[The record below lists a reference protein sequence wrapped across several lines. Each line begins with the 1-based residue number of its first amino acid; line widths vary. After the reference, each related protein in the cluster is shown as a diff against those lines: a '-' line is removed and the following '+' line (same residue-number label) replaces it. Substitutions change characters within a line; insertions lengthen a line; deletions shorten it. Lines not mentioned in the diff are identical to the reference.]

1 MGERS
6 DREPGSTGDARRN
19 DGAES
24 RSGGNSGSGS
34 SRGGN
39 GKSNRGFASMSPERQ
54 REIASKGGRAAHEKG
69 TAHEWS
75 AEEARAAG
83 RKGGET
89 VSRDRAHMAAIGRE
103 GGGARGARK
112 RQTPMSNEAISSSPD
127 ARGGNAAG
135 GRDRDQRDRDQRD
148 RDGGQSSG
156 GSARSGGGNM
166 S

>member
-6 DREPGSTGDARRN
+6 DREPGSTGDARRG

-112 RQTPMSNEAISSSPD
+112 RQTPMSNEAISSSPE
-127 ARGGNAAG
+127 ARGGNAGA

-148 RDGGQSSG
+148 RDGGSSAG
-156 GSARSGGGNM
+156 GSRSGGNM

>member
-6 DREPGSTGDARRN
+6 DREPGSTGDARRG

-69 TAHEWS
+69 TAHEWT
-75 AEEARAAG
+75 ADEARAAG

-127 ARGGNAAG
+127 ARGGNNG
-135 GRDRDQRDRDQRD
+135 GRDRDQRD
-148 RDGGQSSG
+148 GGGASG
-156 GSARSGGGNM
+156 GARAGGGNM

>member
-1 MGERS
+1 MAERS
-6 DREPGSTGDARRN
+6 DREPGSAGDARRADN
-19 DGAES
+19 AES
-24 RSGGNSGSGS
+24 RSGGNSGGGS

-69 TAHEWS
+69 TAHEWT

-103 GGGARGARK
+103 GGGARGAR
-112 RQTPMSNEAISSSPD
+112 RRTPQSNEAISSGESNQS
-127 ARGGNAAG
+127 GN
-135 GRDRDQRDRDQRD
+135 RDRGQRE
-148 RDGGQSSG
+148 GAQSSG
-156 GSARSGGGNM
+156 GGGSRGGGGGGNNNSM
-166 S
+166 Q